1 MAFKACAQ
9 NCVGS
14 LLPVIVSFLQ
24 RFRWVLSAGWL
35 AGVCLG
41 ADLDLKSFHP
51 SALKNFSA
59 RKAEWQSSRT
69 NVTAAISFGRAAYE
83 LAVIAGSSAERAGV
97 AEQGITACRGAAVQA
112 PKEVGATYY
121 LAMNLGEL
129 ARTKLLA
136 ALKLVK
142 ELEELFLRARALDEK
157 YDFAGPDRCL
167 GMLYSQAPGWPTSVG
182 SKPKAREHLRRAIEL
197 RPEYPHNW
205 IAYAEVLNRSRDRTL
220 LAETLKSL
228 DDLWPK
234 AKKALAQDVSDS
246 SWASWEESRSAL
258 KVRLAKLSR
267 GGRGRNDDE

>member
-1 MAFKACAQ
+1 MDPKPFH
-9 NCVGS
+9 
-14 LLPVIVSFLQ
+14 
-24 RFRWVLSAGWL
+24 SA
-35 AGVCLG
+35 
-41 ADLDLKSFHP
+41 
-51 SALKNFSA
+51 ALKNFSA
-59 RKAEWQSSRT
+59 RQAGWQLSRT

-83 LAVIAGSSAERAGV
+83 LAVIAGSSAERAAL

-167 GMLYSQAPGWPTSVG
+167 GMLYFQTPGWPTSIG
-182 SKPKAREHLRRAIEL
+182 SKAKAREHFRRAVEL
-197 RPEYPHNW
+197 RPDYPHNL

-220 LAETLKSL
+220 LAETLKAL

-234 AKKALAQDVSDS
+234 AKKAFAQDVSDYN
-246 SWASWEESRSAL
+246 WAAWEESRSAL
-258 KVRLAKLSR
+258 KARLAKLSR
-267 GGRGRNDDE
+267 GGHGRNDDE